1 MGNAFSNGKLTS
13 TSVIDSA
20 QRDVL
25 THLSTWID
33 QRYNKTPEGLDQLRT
48 QLLGAN
54 SNESKALAERMFSE
68 ALMGPALRQFDQQVA
83 PRISEGFASVGGT
96 LSSRRGTTI
105 SQALTDV
112 TANATGQLA
121 QLLPQI
127 QAFPLQQTLAQIQG
141 LSGLQGVEYQ
151 PYQQALQLALT
162 PTRGSGQ
169 KPPGQ
174 GWEAAGSL
182 VGLAGAL
189 GGAAILAASDP
200 SLKEDITEVG
210 TKHGLKVY
218 DYRYTTEAVRSGKAP
233 LGRFRGFMADEV
245 AKKYPKAVF
254 RQDGFLMIKDRRF
267 LPKKLEA

>member
-54 SNESKALAERMFSE
+54 SSESKALAERMFSE

-112 TANATGQLA
+112 TSNATGQLA

-127 QAFPLQQTLAQIQG
+127 QAFPLQQTLNQISG
-141 LSGLQGVEYQ
+141 LSALQGVEYQ
-151 PYQQALQLALT
+151 PYQQALQLALS

-169 KPPGQ
+169 KPAGA
-174 GWEAAGSL
+174 GWEVAGAAG
-182 VGLAGAL
+182 GAV
-189 GGAAILAASDP
+189 AALAAFSDP
-200 SLKEDITEVG
+200 ALKEDITEVG